1 MNELTSPDV
10 FLYFS
15 HGRPI
20 KYKWIRNETDV
31 IMSWYDGT
39 QAAIFVKTFSKRLQ
53 ISFKRLQN

>member
-39 QAAIFVKTFSKRLQ
+39 QAAIFV
-53 ISFKRLQN
+53 